1 MSIQA
6 DASRVFLVES
16 TAARAGEAD
25 MNYQVMPD
33 LSPQDYEALKNDIAQ
48 RGVLIPV
55 EYDEHG
61 NVLDGYHRLRACKE
75 LGLSAWPKF
84 IRKGLSEE
92 EKREHARQLN
102 IARRHLNQEQKRQ
115 LIKDQLKDTPHRS
128 NRQIASGLGVDH
140 KTVSAARSDLEGTGE
155 IPQLEKT
162 VGTDGKA
169 RPARPIR
176 TIFAVPGVP
185 DIAGDQKDAETPVC
199 SLPAVG
205 FRVFVR
211 QKALCQDDVGK
222 PDIIRGQWRFGAV
235 L

>member
-1 MSIQA
+1 
-6 DASRVFLVES
+6 
-16 TAARAGEAD
+16 

-33 LSPQDYEALKNDIAQ
+33 LSPQDYEALKNDIAH

-102 IARRHLNQEQKRQ
+102 LARRHLNQEQKRQ

-128 NRQIASGLGVDH
+128 NRQIAGGLGVDH
-140 KTVSAARSDLEGTGE
+140 KTVSAAR
-155 IPQLEKT
+155 
-162 VGTDGKA
+162 A
-169 RPARPIR
+169 WCIR
-176 TIFAVPGVP
+176 EP
-185 DIAGDQKDAETPVC
+185 
-199 SLPAVG
+199 S
-205 FRVFVR
+205 
-211 QKALCQDDVGK
+211 
-222 PDIIRGQWRFGAV
+222 IRI
-235 L
+235 